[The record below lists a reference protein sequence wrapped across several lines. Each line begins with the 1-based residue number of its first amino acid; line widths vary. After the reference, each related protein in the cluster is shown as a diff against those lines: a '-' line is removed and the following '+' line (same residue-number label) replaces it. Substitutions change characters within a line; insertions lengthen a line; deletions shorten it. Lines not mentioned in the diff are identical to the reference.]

1 MLLIAAVQLMIY
13 FLKCYMTII
22 LKWYFES
29 IFIQKRLCWPSFW
42 NNFHFE
48 IGSAQSLKAILYAP
62 RFEMIYDFHFEMRA
76 VKFSYTKLFWLAKE
90 MPRRSG
96 ARITSL
102 SDNLH
107 IPYNKKYLPAKS
119 VAFQLLPKECK
130 YMYGTC
136 C

>member
-1 MLLIAAVQLMIY
+1 MALVWLMIY
-13 FLKCYMTII
+13 FSICSMTIV
-22 LKWYFES
+22 LKWYFE
-29 IFIQKRLCWPSFW
+29 ITFIPKKILCWPSFW
-42 NNFHFE
+42 NYFLFE
-48 IGSAQSLKAILYAP
+48 IRSAQSLKAILYAP
-62 RFEMIYDFHFEMRA
+62 HFEMIYDFHFEMRA
-76 VKFSYTKLFWLAKE
+76 AKFSYTKLFWLAKE

-102 SDNLH
+102 SDNLR

-119 VAFQLLPKECK
+119 VAFQLLLKECK